1 MTGERSPIPERR
13 RRTDDEL
20 IDQELD
26 AAESMEVVMT
36 DATARVI
43 ASQLH
48 GGQASDLY
56 VFASTGYI
64 RDTLMREIE
73 HLAEEFDEYDPS
85 QRRIAHLAA
94 YLAQR
99 ISQPRGRQPVKGW
112 SELWLR
118 DSEDDWCKACGEH
131 ISGNHRV
138 GCPLGVDDEDQ
149 LDRVLELHA
158 GHGVS
163 VLHYLNYLGFRSL
176 DELNAAVPIYLQA
189 YYGFYPDL
197 DTFRKSYEMPPDEY
211 LEQSYLIVEVDGGVY
226 VFDR

>member
-1 MTGERSPIPERR
+1 MTERFPIPERR
-13 RRTDDEL
+13 RRSDDEL
-20 IDQELD
+20 IDQELH

-56 VFASTGYI
+56 TFASTGYI

-73 HLAEEFDEYDPS
+73 HLAQEFDEYDPS

-138 GCPLGVDDEDQ
+138 GCPLGVDDEVQ
-149 LDRVLELHA
+149 LDRVLALHKEL
-158 GHGVS
+158 GNGF
-163 VLHYLNYLGFRSL
+163 LHWASYLGFR
-176 DELNAAVPIYLQA
+176 NA
-189 YYGFYPDL
+189 
-197 DTFRKSYEMPPDEY
+197 EE
-211 LEQSYLIVEVDGGVY
+211 LEQCAASFSENFYGAFADLETFTAHYEVPPSTYIPQTYHVVEADGLVY
-226 VFDR
+226 IFDR